1 MLGRLAF
8 FLAMSLGPRIIPR
21 VVRTAY
27 LVWKLSF
34 DRRVPLLLRLLT
46 PATLIYFVHPLS
58 RIPIAGLI
66 GYLVI
71 LGLAVLLLLNLAPKH
86 VVESY
91 APWRVKPHPPGEGNR
106 SSANVVE
113 GTGHVLDEDEAGK

>member
-8 FLAMSLGPRIIPR
+8 FLAMFLGPRIIPR

-34 DRRVPLLLRLLT
+34 DRRVPLLLRLVT

-58 RIPIAGLI
+58 RMPIAGLI

-71 LGLAVLLLLNLAPKH
+71 LGVAVLLLLNLAPQH
-86 VVESY
+86 VVEDY
-91 APWRVKPHPPGEGNR
+91 APWRVKRQAPGEGNR
-106 SSANVVE
+106 SSGKVVE
-113 GTGHVLDEDEAGK
+113 GTGRVLDEDEAGK